1 MSDITRGLWVRLFMF
16 ALWLTLAAGALS
28 VVDPE
33 TDTAVGGV
41 VLLAVIAGL
50 SIVRPFPASHLAFA
64 AVAALAYALVQGL
77 RSAATDADPDAPY
90 LQAAAVGA
98 FGFAITAMVADQI
111 RRSLFAYDEEL
122 SSRLRVIDEIQ
133 SVETETGAVKRSH
146 AQRLLTEEVE
156 RARRY
161 NRSLA
166 MVLFGPDMWQ
176 EVVDDRGEEEATQL
190 IVDAA
195 AAYLAILRSVDT
207 LIHIEDADFA
217 ALLPETDIEGAQVV
231 AEKVTAAGSE
241 RIGTDVRAGVAVFP
255 EDEVTGS
262 GLMAE
267 AEEALSF
274 ARTAHIGVAS
284 RSLLT

>member
-16 ALWLTLAAGALS
+16 ALWLTLAAGALA

-50 SIVRPFPASHLAFA
+50 SILLPFPASHLAFA

-90 LQAAAVGA
+90 LQAAVVGA
-98 FGFAITAMVADQI
+98 FGLAITAMVAEQI

-122 SSRLRVIDEIQ
+122 FSRLRVIDEIQ

-166 MVLFGPDMWQ
+166 IVLFGPDLWQ
-176 EVVDDRGEEEATQL
+176 EVVDDRGEE
-190 IVDAA
+190 DAA
-195 AAYLAILRSVDT
+195 QLLVDTSASYLATLRSVDT
-207 LIHIEDADFA
+207 LIRMENADFA

-231 AEKVTAAGSE
+231 AEKMVTIGSE